1 MTVSVPVAGEVSR
14 LSLPARFSALSRLVE
29 MATARRGD
37 GGFSQE
43 LLADAQ
49 DLLDRAGERLAL
61 SAAHTV
67 VTLAGGTGSGK
78 SSLFNALAGANFS
91 PAAVTRPATRQPHA
105 CVWGMEGAAPLL
117 DWLGV
122 QRRYRY
128 ARASALDAG
137 EAALDGLLLLDLPD
151 HDSVAAGAAAAVDR
165 LIALADLMIWVL
177 DPQKYADAAV
187 HTRYL
192 APLARHAEVTTVVLN
207 QCDLLTPEQARDC
220 EHDLRR
226 LLDSEGLAE
235 ARLLLVS
242 AATGAGLD
250 SLREVLAG
258 AVSARQAASA
268 RITADID
275 ALIARFASYAG
286 DPAAVAPG
294 MDAVRLTA
302 ADATAPGRRG
312 LPDGMAL
319 VAAPVGGEY
328 GAGDPGAD
336 GPGEGRPSWQHGT
349 PGDGPAGPEVAAGPQ
364 APEGADNQGDS
375 AQGVPGGAVPEAAVP
390 EAAVPKAAVR
400 ALSDAFARAAGLPA
414 VTGTLR
420 DTRESQAAACIRWPV
435 GWAAARLAGRGAAH
449 MMHRAVRGDPW
460 AAAAGAGAQQ
470 PDIDSAITVF
480 ADEVGGTLP
489 APWMRTVRAAAR
501 SRAGEIPR
509 ALSAA
514 VSECMPAR
522 DKVSAVWKLIRAW
535 QWALIALAAAGAAWT
550 GLIVAIGVLHAV
562 RPPPSPLLG
571 TAGLLPWL
579 GGGTAAM
586 LLLGWL
592 TASCCRSLVSA
603 SAQRERERTEAAMR
617 SRIGAVAREMVVLP
631 AARELGEYVRFCTEL
646 AAVAGT
652 GGRSPGTVLSR
663 REAPGI
669 PAAIRDPLRCLLAVL
684 ARGDGPR
691 TPGCCASRRRTGR
704 SPGPMARG
712 RWAGIWIPSV
722 RCQLVAW
729 DACMSGLRGCCLRR
743 GRGAGSA
750 VPRRWSRSGAGR
762 SPSGERRCCGRAAPI
777 PSSS

>member
-1 MTVSVPVAGEVSR
+1 VTVSVPLAGGVSR

-151 HDSVAAGAAAAVDR
+151 HDSVAAGATAAVDR

-192 APLARHAEVTTVVLN
+192 APLAGHAEVTTVVLN
-207 QCDLLTPEQARDC
+207 QCDLLTPAQARDC

-319 VAAPVGGEY
+319 VAAPVGDEY
-328 GAGDPGAD
+328 GAGNPGAD
-336 GPGEGRPSWQHGT
+336 GPGKGRLSWQHGA
-349 PGDGPAGPEVAAGPQ
+349 PGDGPAGPEGAAGPQ

-375 AQGVPGGAVPEAAVP
+375 AQGAPEDAVAGAAVP
-390 EAAVPKAAVR
+390 EAAVR

-414 VTGTLR
+414 VTEALR

-435 GWAAARLAGRGAAH
+435 ARAAARLAGHGAAH
-449 MMHRAVRGDPW
+449 TMRRAGMRGDPW
-460 AAAAGAGAQQ
+460 AAAAVAGAQQ

-480 ADEVGGTLP
+480 AGEVGGTLP
-489 APWMRTVRAAAR
+489 APWTRTVRAAAR

-509 ALSAA
+509 ALGAA

-522 DKVSAVWKLIRAW
+522 DKLPAVWKLVRVW
-535 QWALIALAAAGAAWT
+535 QWALIALAAAGAAWI
-550 GLIVAIGVLHAV
+550 GLIVAIGVLHGV

-571 TAGLLPWL
+571 TAALLPWL

-592 TASCCRSLVSA
+592 TASWCRSLVAA
-603 SAQRERERTEAAMR
+603 SAQRERERTEVAMR

-663 REAPGI
+663 RDGLVI
-669 PAAIRDPLRCLLAVL
+669 PAGRLTGTPCGSRSAAVP
-684 ARGDGPR
+684 AGSAGPGDGP
-691 TPGCCASRRRTGR
+691 
-704 SPGPMARG
+704 PGPPCPPGAVLLAGAPAARPG
-712 RWAGIWIPSV
+712 GWSG
-722 RCQLVAW
+722 VARPV
-729 DACMSGLRGCCLRR
+729 SG
-743 GRGAGSA
+743 
-750 VPRRWSRSGAGR
+750 
-762 SPSGERRCCGRAAPI
+762 
-777 PSSS
+777 